1 MAHRTFI
8 LRVTHRSPRHIEGG
22 GKAIGGY
29 KWNKY
34 PGKSVRG
41 SSLSDERQPQLLV
54 GILGGKEDRQHYQI
68 AGTP

>member
-1 MAHRTFI
+1 MVLKIST
-8 LRVTHRSPRHIEGG
+8 LLVTHRSPRHIEGG

-54 GILGGKEDRQHYQI
+54 GILGGKEDRRHYQI